1 MLRART
7 ALWQEGATVVPARM
21 GLLFTRPCKESW
33 DPLDS
38 LLLSIDLSI
47 ISDAQ
52 HSNTSFLR
60 YLIASKP
67 TQRRSRSPSPEIRIK
82 SNSATHHLREY
93 PRGTGNRT
101 V

>member
-52 HSNTSFLR
+52 HSNTSFLW

-67 TQRRSRSPSPEIRIK
+67 TQRRSRSPETRIK
-82 SNSATHHLREY
+82 LNSTTHDLREY